1 MDYGHYGHTRAG
13 TLTHRLL
20 SLEMELIEEREKKDN
35 IILSAPAESMH
46 EHCTLC
52 SAV

>member
-20 SLEMELIEEREKKDN
+20 SLEMELIEERET
-35 IILSAPAESMH
+35 IYSV
-46 EHCTLC
+46 HCNETP
-52 SAV
+52 SGQFIH

>member
-20 SLEMELIEEREKKDN
+20 SLEMELIEEERET
-35 IILSAPAESMH
+35 I
-46 EHCTLC
+46 
-52 SAV
+52 